1 MYIYIYIISLA
12 GAAHQALLELSVTN
26 IALLSL
32 VVCCSRI
39 FRINVSLPLGK
50 VQIILPFF
58 LQCRSRTFEGGPAAR
73 VLKGSGEWV
82 FHSFSYQL
90 VVSIVTG
97 VPNSWMV
104 YNGKSWKIH
113 LYIWFGGT
121 PFFKETTS
129 WRFRPCSFT
138 QQCYHPRAL
147 RALLTSVFVDEHI
160 RKHKN

>member
-1 MYIYIYIISLA
+1 MYVYIYIINW
-12 GAAHQALLELSVTN
+12 AAHQALLELSVTN

-73 VLKGSGEWV
+73 VLKGSGEDVPLLWA
-82 FHSFSYQL
+82 FQSCSYQL
-90 VVSIVTG
+90 VVSIVAG

-104 YNGKSWKIH
+104 YNGKS
-113 LYIWFGGT
+113 
-121 PFFKETTS
+121 
-129 WRFRPCSFT
+129 
-138 QQCYHPRAL
+138 
-147 RALLTSVFVDEHI
+147 
-160 RKHKN
+160 